1 MEREQNKR
9 PRRTSLEIKNLLSSF
24 TQSGLSVKA
33 FCQIHSI
40 SEAAFYKWKSRYT
53 VTPSENQ
60 PGFITLHSSGGSLGS
75 ALFAEVRGIKI
86 YQAVASSYL
95 KDLLV

>member
-60 PGFITLHSSGGSLGS
+60 AMLCLIATVDQTLSADEKEEILHFSSNM
-75 ALFAEVRGIKI
+75 
-86 YQAVASSYL
+86 Y
-95 KDLLV
+95 